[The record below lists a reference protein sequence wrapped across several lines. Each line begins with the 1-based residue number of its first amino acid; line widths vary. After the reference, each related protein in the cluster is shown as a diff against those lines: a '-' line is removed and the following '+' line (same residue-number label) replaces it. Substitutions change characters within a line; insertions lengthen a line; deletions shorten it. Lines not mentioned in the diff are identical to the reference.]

1 MIKIP
6 ARGKPN
12 NSLTPKPGSEMEVD
26 DPTMTPPPM
35 SAHLTQKSAIRVCSL
50 NVNHSNA
57 ATHAAMH
64 HITTQKDLPYDII
77 LIQEPWWGE
86 VNSTFTTVSLVGWQL
101 TLPKLII
108 PQNEQPRMVAYHRIG
123 MGINLILRTDIAQDP
138 DYMIMNIKREG
149 ALWPQITLI
158 NIYNQK
164 AQNPNYGLT

>member
-1 MIKIP
+1 MTTHPTHHYNASPTNLMIQMPRRREPNTP
-6 ARGKPN
+6 AQPQP
-12 NSLTPKPGSEMEVD
+12 LQEMEIGE
-26 DPTMTPPPM
+26 PTMTPPPR
-35 SAHLTQKSAIRVCSL
+35 SPHLTQKSAIRVCSL

-57 ATHAAMH
+57 AAHAAMH

-138 DYMIMNIKREG
+138 DYMIMNIKREE
-149 ALWPQITLI
+149 ALC
-158 NIYNQK
+158 
-164 AQNPNYGLT
+164 

>member
-1 MIKIP
+1 
-6 ARGKPN
+6 
-12 NSLTPKPGSEMEVD
+12 
-26 DPTMTPPPM
+26 M
-35 SAHLTQKSAIRVCSL
+35 SAHLTQKSAIRVHSL

-57 ATHAAMH
+57 ATHATMH